1 MVIPLIRTARG
12 MRFLFVTSPRRKLVK
27 VWVCQETSPVGSLL
41 PPVDLASIAAVVR
54 HSGHDAAICDLR
66 LARNPSATYTEA
78 IRRFRPDA
86 IVLNLATTGAEDDY
100 LLLQA
105 TPAGIKRVCFGTH
118 AQSLPEEAFERG
130 ADFIL
135 LGDPEAAL
143 TALAERGFSS
153 DAAPGVLAPRRP
165 EAEPC
170 VWPDLDTMPFP
181 ALDLLNVRRYRSS
194 IIRRGKRFTLLL
206 GSRGCPHS
214 CTYCLYP
221 VLFGGKT
228 RLRSPGNIVD
238 EMEQDNR
245 THGISAFY
253 FLDATFN
260 IKNGRAEAIAE
271 EVLSRGLN
279 IDWSCNM
286 RVAPVSREMLKLMKR
301 AGCDWIFY
309 GVEDQDFLEETKKNT
324 SREAT
329 VEAFRRTKEAGI
341 STIAFMMIFPRTGLT
356 EQGYA
361 ARMLSV
367 LKALKADAFQCNIA
381 VPFPG
386 TEMWTE
392 QQAAGTASR
401 QWCLYDPHG
410 HALPYESPIDLID
423 VKRRIY
429 RGFFASHPIRTLRA
443 ASRMDFKALA
453 ATAAAFARDNLLPL
467 SPIRAAAAR
476 ERRTNRAA
484 TVRER

>member
-1 MVIPLIRTARG
+1 
-12 MRFLFVTSPRRKLVK
+12 MRILLVTSPRRELVK

-54 HSGHDAAICDLR
+54 QDGHEAAICDLR
-66 LARNPSATYTEA
+66 LVRNPAAAFEA
-78 IRRFRPDA
+78 ELRRFRPDA
-86 IVLNLATTGAEDDY
+86 VVLNLATTGADADY
-100 LLLQA
+100 ALLQA
-105 TPAGIKRVCFGTH
+105 TPAGVQRICFGTH
-118 AQSLPEEAFERG
+118 AQSLPDEAFNRG
-130 ADFIL
+130 ADFVL
-135 LGDPEAAL
+135 VGDPEAAIRSL
-143 TALAERGFSS
+143 IDAGFSTVPL
-153 DAAPGVLAPRRP
+153 PGVLTANRVT
-165 EAEPC
+165 AEPC
-170 VWPDLDTMPFP
+170 VWPDLDTMPRP
-181 ALDLLNVRRYRSS
+181 ALDLLDICRYHSS

-206 GSRGCPHS
+206 GSRGCPYS

-221 VLFGGKT
+221 VLFGGKS
-228 RLRSPGNIVD
+228 RLRSPHNIVA
-238 EMEQDNR
+238 EMEQDHR
-245 THGISAFY
+245 EHGIGAFY

-260 IKNGRAEAIAE
+260 IKKGRAEDIAE
-271 EVLSRGLN
+271 GVLSRGLQV
-279 IDWSCNM
+279 DWSCNM

-329 VEAFRRTKEAGI
+329 IEAFRLTREAGI

-356 EQGYA
+356 ERAYA

-367 LKALKADAFQCNIA
+367 LNTLKADAFQCNIA

-386 TEMWTE
+386 TEMWAD
-392 QQAAGTASR
+392 QQVAGNLAR
-401 QWCLYDPHG
+401 QWSLYDPHG
-410 HALPYESPIDLID
+410 QTLPYQSPIDLID

-453 ATAAAFARDNLLPL
+453 ATAAAFARDNLLPA
-467 SPIRAAAAR
+467 SPSGLPAPRPQSPKSTPSDR
-476 ERRTNRAA
+476 LD
-484 TVRER
+484 TVSSRSPR